1 MKTKPQSR
9 VKTSAAEPVPDA
21 PAALAHE
28 THRRSM
34 IHRLRRVEGQLR
46 GIQNMIEQNADCETV
61 AQQVSAARRALDR
74 AFYEIIACAMESEI
88 ETSPDLL
95 TARTAGR
102 HIARILS
109 KYG

>member
-74 AFYEIIACAMESEI
+74 ASIAQVAWPKTC
-88 ETSPDLL
+88 TQPSPRALAGNTPNTRASTH
-95 TARTAGR
+95 TA
-102 HIARILS
+102 
-109 KYG
+109 